1 MGYLESTLTGE
12 EKIEFEF
19 EFHWSI
25 WIIPFAGVILAL
37 DTAGFTLVFSIFFA
51 LSIKSTEQGVTTKKA
66 VRKEGIISAPAT
78 DNTKER
84 SLFVQAA
91 FLAFPRKTEE
101 LLLSQVE
108 TVEVKQGILG
118 RILGYGNVQLTGTG
132 SSYLIF
138 HTLPDPMKIKR
149 NIESLLNNQQST
161 KAQPSI

>member
-1 MGYLESTLTGE
+1 MGYLESTLTEE
-12 EKIEFEF
+12 EKIEFKF

-25 WIIPFAGVILAL
+25 WIVPVMGVILAP
-37 DTAGFTLVFSIFFA
+37 DTAGFTLVFSIFSA
-51 LSIKSTEQGVTTKKA
+51 LSIKSTEQGVTAKKA
-66 VRKEGIISAPAT
+66 VRKEGIIPAPAT
-78 DNTKER
+78 DSTKER
-84 SLFVQAA
+84 PLFARLG

-149 NIESLLNNQQST
+149 NIESLLSD
-161 KAQPSI
+161 

>member
-66 VRKEGIISAPAT
+66 VRKEGIIA
-78 DNTKER
+78 
-84 SLFVQAA
+84 
-91 FLAFPRKTEE
+91 RKTEE
-101 LLLSQVE
+101 LLLSEIE

-118 RILGYGNVQLTGTG
+118 RILGYGNVQLTGAD
-132 SSYLIF
+132 SSSLIF